1 MYRFVSKMKHCE
13 KQLARYLGCSYD
25 NRFFL
30 SSLVIRQITYV
41 GILEQTIITMTIA
54 LIVFQVVGLY
64 LLLDFLTGV
73 VHFWMDRYGREDMP
87 LVGKAIIEI
96 NTWHHENPRRMTT
109 RSYWY
114 LCKSGWVGVGA
125 MLVGVYLVTGTVS
138 WQWWFIGILGAN
150 ANIVHQWAHK
160 FPNEKPALINW
171 LQKIGV
177 IQRPHDHAQHHTKPE
192 TRSYCT
198 YTPWLNPILDRIG
211 FWFGIERFFATF
223 GVYTTDRID

>member
-1 MYRFVSKMKHCE
+1 M
-13 KQLARYLGCSYD
+13 
-25 NRFFL
+25 
-30 SSLVIRQITYV
+30 T
-41 GILEQTIITMTIA
+41 ITM
-54 LIVFQVVGLY
+54 IVLEVVGLY

-73 VHFWMDRYGREDMP
+73 VHFWMDRYGKEDMP

-114 LCKSGWVGVGA
+114 LCKSGWIGVGA
-125 MLVGVYLVTGTVS
+125 MLLGVYLITGSVS

-150 ANIVHQWAHK
+150 ANIVHQWAHM
-160 FPNEKPALINW
+160 FPNEKPALING
-171 LQKIGV
+171 LQKMGI

-198 YTPWLNPILDRIG
+198 YTPWLNPVLDRIG
-211 FWFGIERFFATF
+211 FWFGIERFFAAF
-223 GVYTTDRID
+223 GIYTTDRIV